1 MRLAGLPLPLLST
14 DVTSESVV
22 RTRTIT
28 WDDPMVGAS
37 AGRAATAE
45 TRLTDRD
52 GKLYAH
58 ATTTCMIFR
67 PEQGG
72 RA

>member
-1 MRLAGLPLPLLST
+1 MRLAGLLLP
-14 DVTSESVV
+14 VTSINVTPESVV

-28 WDDPMVGAS
+28 WDDPVAGAS

-45 TRLTDRD
+45 AWLTDRD